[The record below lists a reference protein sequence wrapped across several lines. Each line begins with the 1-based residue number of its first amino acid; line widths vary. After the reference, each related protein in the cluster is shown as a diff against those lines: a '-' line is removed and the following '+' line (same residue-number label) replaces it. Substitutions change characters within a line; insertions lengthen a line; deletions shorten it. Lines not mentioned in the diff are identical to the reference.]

1 MLTLPPS
8 TKIFMAREAVD
19 MRRSFDG
26 LSVAVRSLL
35 QQDPMSGYL
44 FIFLNRTR
52 SIVKA
57 LYWDRG
63 GYCMWAKR
71 LERGR
76 FPALP
81 AARGGRCVELDWTD
95 LTLLLGGI
103 ELQSVERRPVWEPG
117 KAKGPSAAV

>member
-1 MLTLPPS
+1 VLTLPPS
-8 TKIFMAREAVD
+8 TKIFMARESVD

-57 LYWDRG
+57 LYWDHG

-81 AARGGRCVELDWTD
+81 TARGGRCVELDWTD
-95 LTLLLGGI
+95 LMMLLSGI

-117 KAKGPSAAV
+117 KAVSPGAAV